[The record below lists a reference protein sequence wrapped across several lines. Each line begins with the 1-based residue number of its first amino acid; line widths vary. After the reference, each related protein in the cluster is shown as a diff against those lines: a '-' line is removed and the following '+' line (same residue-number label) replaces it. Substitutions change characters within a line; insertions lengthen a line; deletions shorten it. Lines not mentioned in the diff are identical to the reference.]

1 MIDVIL
7 VIELVGSFFAGV
19 LSYKAFTELNAFQ
32 NRNSEENQ
40 ETSTTNSKKSEVSSN
55 TKNDSYN

>member
-1 MIDVIL
+1 MVNLLLI
-7 VIELVGSFFAGV
+7 IELVGSFLAGV
-19 LSYKAFTELNAFQ
+19 LSYKAFTELNTFQ
-32 NRNSEENQ
+32 NRNSKENQ